1 MGEILLPG
9 LAARTTVNFTS
20 PLAIVAGGRPP
31 LASWLKEFLHGR
43 ELWCADSGLAPC
55 VKAGFWPSRLV
66 GDGDSA
72 PPSLWEEALSGK
84 TEVEVFPADKDYT
97 DLQLALFRAGE
108 TGRRHVIV
116 SGCWGGRFDHLWSAV
131 NSALW
136 ALKKG
141 TRVLAFADHSETL
154 FLLLGGETWEIDGGS
169 GLYDV
174 LSLIPLGGD
183 CRGVTLEGAR
193 WTLSGETLSPHRP
206 FAVSNRFLDGKKP
219 RISLEKGILGVYV
232 GTA

>member
-1 MGEILLPG
+1 MGEICLPG
-9 LAARTTVNFTS
+9 VRALSSSSFPS

-31 LASWLKEFLHGR
+31 LASWLGKFLPGR

-55 VKAGFWPSRLV
+55 VEAGFWPSRLI

-72 PPSLWEEALSGK
+72 PPELWSEAASGK
-84 TEVEVFPADKDYT
+84 TEVELFPVEKDFT
-97 DLQLALFRAGE
+97 DLQLALSRAGE
-108 TGRRHVIV
+108 LGRYHVIV

-136 ALKKG
+136 ALKRG
-141 TRVLAFADHSETL
+141 VRVLAFADHAEVL
-154 FLLLGGETWEIDGGS
+154 FLLLGGEAWEIEAGDGP
-169 GLYDV
+169 YDV

-183 CRGVTLEGAR
+183 CGGVTIEGVR
-193 WTLSGETLSPHRP
+193 WPLSGAALSPERP
-206 FAVSNRFLDGKKP
+206 FAVSNRFLYGKKP
-219 RISLEKGILGVYV
+219 RISLEQGILGVYI